1 MATIMIFEKASRS
14 WACGTW
20 SAFGNVRPC
29 GNRENPRCPR
39 NNRKGRGAPARE
51 RDYEELK
58 QELGL
63 GHYEGRGWRGFH
75 HHATLCIAALAS
87 SLRKEVV
94 FPPQYAPIDW
104 SYAPRNFRPSSNPAA
119 PRARAERHN
128 PYSIATIRIQ
138 LARYLLQRLPCCP
151 ICGARRR

>member
-1 MATIMIFEKASRS
+1 MPPYAS
-14 WACGTW
+14 
-20 SAFGNVRPC
+20 P
-29 GNRENPRCPR
+29 PM
-39 NNRKGRGAPARE
+39 
-51 RDYEELK
+51 
-58 QELGL
+58 
-63 GHYEGRGWRGFH
+63 
-75 HHATLCIAALAS
+75 AS

-94 FPPQYAPIDW
+94 FPPLYAPIDW